1 MSSSVSCS
9 ILRAKVLKIHDSRN
23 QRCLALNKSRDKLRS
38 FSKIS
43 ENIKQLLSEMCS
55 SSNNLLTELCSS
67 ANGHDLRSPKQKV
80 TELCSLANG
89 HELWS
94 PKQKVTELCSL
105 ANGHELWSPKQ
116 KVTELCSMANGY
128 ELWREKRH
136 SSVSL
141 LFKSVVYIMY
151 RPMFNY
157 WPNLR
162 LLYNIIYR
170 PKLVV

>member
-105 ANGHELWSPKQ
+105 ANG
-116 KVTELCSMANGY
+116 Y

-141 LFKSVVYIMY
+141 LFKSVVYIIY
-151 RPMFNY
+151 RPMFNF